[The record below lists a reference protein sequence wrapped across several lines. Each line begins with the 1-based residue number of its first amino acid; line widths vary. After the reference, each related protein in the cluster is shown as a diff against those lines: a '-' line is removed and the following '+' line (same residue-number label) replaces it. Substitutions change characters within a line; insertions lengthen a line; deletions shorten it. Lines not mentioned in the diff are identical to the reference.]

1 MGVRAT
7 AAPPNEGSGR
17 PATARPATNGAGE
30 NSGLTN
36 PWVHPYPGCV
46 THTSRSFYF
55 YGSFYYGYPLAGR
68 DWRRT
73 RE

>member
-1 MGVRAT
+1 
-7 AAPPNEGSGR
+7 
-17 PATARPATNGAGE
+17 
-30 NSGLTN
+30 LTN
-36 PWVHPYPGCV
+36 TRPRPYPVRV
-46 THTSRSFYF
+46 TTTSRFYF